1 MNGSYLNDVNEE
13 TQQDWVIVQKPQW
26 ELAVLLSTLTQ
37 VIRDAQ
43 IRSLVH
49 VSSKNK
55 FKNNI
60 ELHHTISKA

>member
-43 IRSLVH
+43 IWSLVH
-49 VSSKNK
+49 GSSKNK